1 MWKTTGLMHLSYEQ
15 LIFRN
20 FFQSDTMEQKLTV
33 VFARL
38 ESACM
43 YFFLLDIAKV
53 CKWSDWRSPR
63 VYEHPAGK
71 LASHSIIV

>member
-20 FFQSDTMEQKLTV
+20 FFQSDTMEHKLTV

-38 ESACM
+38 E
-43 YFFLLDIAKV
+43 
-53 CKWSDWRSPR
+53 R
-63 VYEHPAGK
+63 VPVFIF
-71 LASHSIIV
+71 SF